1 MGTFDRLV
9 DRLRTVAL
17 DIASVLLGALFI
29 VFLVQIASRYV
40 FNAPALWTL
49 EACLTLWLW
58 VVFWGGAF
66 VLQEKDHVRF
76 DVLYTAVGNRTRR
89 VFAFVSAIAIGGG
102 MLAALPATWS
112 YITFYKIKKSAV
124 IGIRLDI
131 VFAIYGIFAAML
143 VVRYFWRA
151 CLLMRGADPDV
162 LDNREAHDGYHVQ

>member
-1 MGTFDRLV
+1 MSAVLK
-9 DRLRTVAL
+9 RLRLAAL
-17 DIASVLLGALFI
+17 DIASLLLGALFV
-29 VFLVQIASRYV
+29 VFLIQIAARYV

-76 DVLYTAVGNRTRR
+76 DVLYMAVNKRVQR
-89 VFAFVSAIAIGGG
+89 VFAFVSALALGAG

-112 YITFYKIKKSAV
+112 YITFYQIKSSAV

-131 VFAIYGIFAAML
+131 VFSIYGVFACVL
-143 VVRYFWRA
+143 VLRYFWRA
-151 CLLMRGADPDV
+151 YLIARGADPEV
-162 LDNREAHDGYHVQ
+162 LDNRQIQDGYHVQ

>member
-1 MGTFDRLV
+1 MLSLIHRARIL
-9 DRLRTVAL
+9 AL
-17 DIASVLLGALFI
+17 DIAALMLGALFI
-29 VFLVQIASRYV
+29 VFLIQIAARYV

-76 DVLYTAVGNRTRR
+76 DVLYIAVGRNVRR
-89 VFAFVSAIAIGGG
+89 AFAFVSALAIGGG

-112 YITFYKIKKSAV
+112 YISFYQIKRSAV

-131 VFAIYGIFAAML
+131 VFSIYAVFAVML
-143 VVRYFWRA
+143 VIRYFWRA
-151 CLLMRGADPDV
+151 FLVARGADPDE
-162 LDNREAHDGYHVQ
+162 LDRREIQDGYHVQ

>member
-1 MGTFDRLV
+1 MLSLIHRARIL
-9 DRLRTVAL
+9 AL
-17 DIASVLLGALFI
+17 DIAALMLGALFI
-29 VFLVQIASRYV
+29 VFLIQIAARYV

-76 DVLYTAVGNRTRR
+76 DVLYIAVGRNMRR
-89 VFAFVSAIAIGGG
+89 AFAIVSAIAIGGG

-112 YITFYKIKKSAV
+112 YITFYQIKRSAV

-131 VFAIYGIFAAML
+131 VFSIYAVFAVML
-143 VVRYFWRA
+143 VIRYFWRA
-151 CLLMRGADPDV
+151 FLVARGADPDE
-162 LDNREAHDGYHVQ
+162 LDRREIQDGYHVQ

>member
-1 MGTFDRLV
+1 MLSLIHRARIL
-9 DRLRTVAL
+9 AL
-17 DIASVLLGALFI
+17 DIAALMLGALFI
-29 VFLVQIASRYV
+29 VFLIQIAARYV

-76 DVLYTAVGNRTRR
+76 DVLYIAVGRNMRR
-89 VFAFVSAIAIGGG
+89 AFAIISAIAIGGG

-112 YITFYKIKKSAV
+112 YITFYQIKRSAV

-131 VFAIYGIFAAML
+131 VFSIYAVFAVML
-143 VVRYFWRA
+143 VIRSFWRA
-151 CLLMRGADPDV
+151 YLVARGADPDE
-162 LDNREAHDGYHVQ
+162 LDRREIQDGYHVQ

>member
-1 MGTFDRLV
+1 MLSLIHRARIL
-9 DRLRTVAL
+9 AL
-17 DIASVLLGALFI
+17 DIAALMLGALFI
-29 VFLVQIASRYV
+29 VFLIQIAARYV

-76 DVLYTAVGNRTRR
+76 DVLYIAVGRNMRR
-89 VFAFVSAIAIGGG
+89 AFAIVSAIAIGGG

-112 YITFYKIKKSAV
+112 YISFYQIKRSAV

-131 VFAIYGIFAAML
+131 VFSIYAVFAVML
-143 VVRYFWRA
+143 VIRYFWRA
-151 CLLMRGADPDV
+151 FLVARGADPDE
-162 LDNREAHDGYHVQ
+162 LDRREIQDGYHVQ